1 MWPHPQFHA
10 NLVKFTEEILNGK
23 LHFLC
28 NGVSSTFVLVLNKPS
43 LYTRCFSENGTEKK
57 YFFYIKIRIDGTK
70 SSLATILGAFH
81 KVGVKGDTCFIL
93 RSELMTLEVLYE
105 APHCTCL
112 SH

>member
-1 MWPHPQFHA
+1 M
-10 NLVKFTEEILNGK
+10 
-23 LHFLC
+23 C

-105 APHCTCL
+105 APRCTCL
-112 SH
+112 SHHLKNF